1 MKIANKESQELPRF
15 EILPIANVLILS
27 TLVAITLRIDV
38 TVMSVVMLVTMVIS
52 VSIVYICI
60 LDISFLLSICMKQ
73 Q

>member
-1 MKIANKESQELPRF
+1 MNIANKESQELPRF
-15 EILPIANVLILS
+15 EILPIANVSILS
-27 TLVAITLRIDV
+27 SLVAITLRIDV
-38 TVMSVVMLVTMVIS
+38 TVMSVVIS